1 MIRSAMYEGSARRG
15 LGTPRN
21 VSQHGRYGKC
31 CKKRRKSSD
40 DWPDGERE
48 ERRALAVRFS
58 KEPMNVCCECE
69 AEGPQ
74 SDRPGCMQRRRTRRT
89 AQSIVLVPDVRRGH
103 GGAGQPRCQPPQ
115 AHMIGVS
122 RERSKN
128 DTDGPIRHRNK
139 NHRTEPQA
147 AT

>member
-48 ERRALAVRFS
+48 ERRGVAVRS
-58 KEPMNVCCECE
+58 SNEPMNVCCEGE
-69 AEGPQ
+69 GEGPH
-74 SDRPGCMQRRRTRRT
+74 SDRPRCMQRRRTKRN
-89 AQSIVLVPDVRRGH
+89 APSIVLVPNVARGC
-103 GGAGQPRCQPPQ
+103 GGAWRARLPAPPPR
-115 AHMIGVS
+115 
-122 RERSKN
+122 
-128 DTDGPIRHRNK
+128 T
-139 NHRTEPQA
+139 
-147 AT
+147 